1 MGIRVKSVYSGRG
14 VDDGYR
20 VLVDDYLPDSMDEY
34 KAGVDLWLKNV
45 MPSNGLIGLLE
56 NNPELWD
63 EFEAK
68 YFKELEGGKHYWVEM
83 IARSASDG
91 EVTLCY
97 SSPDPERN
105 VAVALMDYI
114 NANQETLGLKAA

>member
-1 MGIRVKSVYSGRG
+1 MGIRVKSIYAGRG
-14 VDDGYR
+14 KDDGYR

-45 MPSNGLIGLLE
+45 MPSGGLTSLLE

-63 EFEAK
+63 EFK
-68 YFKELEGGKHYWVEM
+68 MRYFKELEGGKHYWVEM
-83 IARSASDG
+83 IAKSAREG

-97 SSPDPERN
+97 SSPDQERN
-105 VAVALMDYI
+105 NAVAIMEYI
-114 NANQETLGLKAA
+114 RANEESLGLKAA